1 MACTDARPDAA
12 FTHTNPDVTFTAF
25 IARRFSQS
33 LRRDGFARFTS
44 FVSYASVALG
54 CFAIVV
60 AMSILNGYERAIY
73 AAMTRFASPIEVRSL
88 LSTTMLDADDVASSL
103 SRIDGVSR
111 ASVMVTREALGRTRE
126 GVEGLL
132 LIGSSVNQ
140 AQRDIA
146 PMLVRGELP
155 PFQQETMPSAVI
167 GSDAARRL
175 GLDLGDTLVI
185 YTGDASLTVPTVLAV
200 VVAGIARS
208 GMQQYD
214 ETAVFLDVE
223 ALRSR
228 LRLNNGEGSYV
239 AVYPPPDADVTDVAQ
254 QIRSSLA
261 QSSGLYVQTYHDR
274 FSAIESWIALQ
285 KEPIPIILGLISLV
299 AIATVVATLLIG
311 VVEKT
316 RQIAVLRTMGMTTG
330 GIARIFLWRGIQVG
344 LVGWLAGSTSALVCC
359 LIQDTWHVIA
369 LDGNLYY
376 VSSLPVSITATPY
389 IVVAVTSLVTSLLAS
404 LAPIVIASRI
414 HPART
419 LQFR

>member
-1 MACTDARPDAA
+1 MVCTVVRPDAA
-12 FTHTNPDVTFTAF
+12 STLTNLDVAFTAF

-73 AAMTRFASPIEVRSL
+73 TAMTRFASPIEVRSL
-88 LSTTMLDADDVASSL
+88 LRTTLPNATVVASGI
-103 SRIDGVSR
+103 SRIEGVSR
-111 ASVMVTREALGRTRE
+111 TSVMVTREALGRTRN

-132 LIGSSVNQ
+132 LIGTTGAQ
-140 AQRDIA
+140 ALRDVT
-146 PMLVRGELP
+146 PMLVDGTIPSFR
-155 PFQQETMPSAVI
+155 QQTMPDAVI

-175 GLDLGDTLVI
+175 GLNLGDTLVI
-185 YTGDASLTVPTVLAV
+185 YTGDASLSAPTVLAV
-200 VVAGIARS
+200 AISGIARS

-214 ETAVFLDVE
+214 ETAVFLDVD

-228 LRLNNGEGSYV
+228 LRLADGEGSYV
-239 AVYPPPDADVTDVAQ
+239 AVYPEPDADVTDVARR
-254 QIRSSLA
+254 IRSTFT
-261 QSSGLYVQTYHDR
+261 QTPGLYAQTYHDR

-299 AIATVVATLLIG
+299 AIATVVATLLIS

-316 RQIAVLRTMGMTTG
+316 HQIAVLRTMGMTSG
-330 GIARIFLWRGIQVG
+330 GIARIFLWRGLQVG
-344 LVGWLAGSTSALVCC
+344 FVGWLTGSALALLCC
-359 LIQDTWHVIA
+359 LVQDTWHVIA

-389 IVVAVTSLVTSLLAS
+389 VVVAVTSLVTSLVAT
-404 LAPIVIASRI
+404 LAPIVIASGI

>member
-1 MACTDARPDAA
+1 MACTDARPDAVS
-12 FTHTNPDVTFTAF
+12 TPTNPDVAFTAF

-88 LSTTMLDADDVASSL
+88 LGTTMPDAGAVASAL
-103 SRIDGVSR
+103 SGIDGVAR
-111 ASVMVTREALGRTRE
+111 TSVMLTREALGRTRL

-132 LIGSSVNQ
+132 LIGTTEPS
-140 AQRDIA
+140 AQHDVA
-146 PMLVRGELP
+146 PMLVHGTIPTFR
-155 PFQQETMPSAVI
+155 QEAMPSVVI

-185 YTGDASLTVPTVLAV
+185 YTGDASATAPTVLAV
-200 VVAGIARS
+200 IIAGIARS

-214 ETAVFLDVE
+214 ETAVFLDVA

-228 LRLNNGEGSYV
+228 LRFSDAEGSYV
-239 AVYPPPDADVTDVAQ
+239 GVYPGPDADIADVAQ
-254 QIRSSLA
+254 RIRSTFTRT
-261 QSSGLYVQTYHDR
+261 SGLYVQTYHDR

-285 KEPIPIILGLISLV
+285 QEPIPIILGLISLV
-299 AIATVVATLLIG
+299 AIATVVATLLIS

-316 RQIAVLRTMGMTTG
+316 RQIAVLRTMGMTSG
-330 GIARIFLWRGIQVG
+330 GIARIFLWRGLQVG
-344 LVGWLAGSTSALVCC
+344 FVGWFAGSALALLCC
-359 LIQDTWHVIA
+359 LIQDTWHVIS

-389 IVVAVTSLVTSLLAS
+389 VIVAITSLATSLIAT
-404 LAPIVIASRI
+404 LAPIVIASGI
-414 HPART
+414 QPART